1 MVLCNFPEPSQQ
13 KFVPDAGLESLP
25 KRPRKTEPK
34 GMVSSIVR
42 ASVCLR
48 CRIATSPSLR
58 SAALVG
64 RRTFPRHFSSSSL
77 SREGTPDPL
86 ARFKDL
92 ISGKEESKDFND
104 AEKES
109 DSLASASA
117 SNPWVAALGKSVEEN
132 STATEPPAALSP
144 GQTSDHPFYFSQD
157 LHQSSG
163 LRPSG
168 SESMDTVESSAP
180 TPRKNR
186 PLMESVKSVKPL
198 EAMTLDLLS
207 SELLAPVEAV
217 DPTPAEIEQ
226 HRPAKTM
233 VSPERYEQLVSELMS
248 TFGKKQLYNYAKIKN
263 MRSCSSHTKNGLI
276 KRIITELWSV
286 TVGHEITDDIVT
298 TREFASSARDLFF
311 VLSKDAEVLRSW
323 ARKCNA
329 RIQVDVDSY
338 KLTVSAT
345 TLDLK
350 RFEGNLETFLTDT
363 ETDVFDLSAFKKGA
377 ATITDKDISRI
388 AQLSRTF
395 IERVGDNSLSITSLG
410 TKRTQRDNAR
420 RLLLT
425 ALHLPSTLHTVL
437 LQHASESTQKTEQ
450 SKRPTLGAYRVMED
464 DALPWWS
471 RTLPWARLANLK
483 EKLKLGVPESSL
495 PQDLGL
501 VLGDRVVADLAEE
514 ELQNTP
520 SGQAI
525 SGKTELEVVL
535 VDENTPAPEAKRSG
549 PMKEVLKEV
558 LTTTGPST
566 EKEGLKVY
574 EHYDAVIGHVL
585 HATEENTTLKHVN
598 SVAEIAKTPVREYGK
613 PARLFSHNIPF
624 RSDLFTKCPP
634 MDTTIS
640 SVINSHDE
648 HLYSFCIRLMPS
660 PWAHPDTYATL
671 PSLEVFVQLDSQ
683 GNHVEP
689 HIQAVYKQVMAE
701 VLLPEAHADIAVR
714 RKLYS
719 VVDETQES
727 VVEFLAYSK
736 LNPWSGTRLH
746 VPADLKVRVDPSSEE
761 EISYVFTQMEYR
773 REFDY
778 NQNGLRL
785 RSAVIDGGFSGG
797 RRTETRLICGM
808 PKVVGAEGVE
818 EKAWEGFVE
827 DLAGMV
833 KMLRTPSGIFGKTTV
848 LF

>member
-1 MVLCNFPEPSQQ
+1 
-13 KFVPDAGLESLP
+13 
-25 KRPRKTEPK
+25 
-34 GMVSSIVR
+34 MVSSIVR
-42 ASVCLR
+42 ASVCLH

-58 SAALVG
+58 SATLVG
-64 RRTFPRHFSSSSL
+64 RRTYARCFSSSSL
-77 SREGTPDPL
+77 SQEGTPDPL

-92 ISGKEESKDFND
+92 ISGKEESKDSND
-104 AEKES
+104 AEKDS
-109 DSLASASA
+109 DSLASAS
-117 SNPWVAALGKSVEEN
+117 NPWAAALGKSVEEN
-132 STATEPPAALSP
+132 SAAMEPPVVLSP
-144 GQTSDHPFYFSQD
+144 EQTSDQPFYFSKD

-168 SESMDTVESSAP
+168 SEFMDTVESSAP
-180 TPRKNR
+180 MPRKNR
-186 PLMESVKSVKPL
+186 PLMVPLRDVMPNHNKRPNIGLLKLKESVKSVKPL

-217 DPTPAEIEQ
+217 DPTPAEIER

-233 VSPERYEQLVSELMS
+233 VSPERYEQLVSELRS
-248 TFGKKQLYNYAKIKN
+248 TFGKKQLYNYAKMKN
-263 MRSCSSHTKNGLI
+263 MRSCSSLTKSGLI
-276 KRIITELWSV
+276 KRIIAELWSV
-286 TVGHEITDDIVT
+286 TVGREITDDVVI

-323 ARKCNA
+323 ARKCDA

-338 KLTVSAT
+338 KLIVSAT
-345 TLDLK
+345 PFDLK
-350 RFEGNLETFLTDT
+350 RFEGNLETFLSDT
-363 ETDVFDLSAFKKGA
+363 ETDVFDLSAFKNGA

-437 LQHASESTQKTEQ
+437 LQHAPESTEKTEQ
-450 SKRPTLGAYRVMED
+450 NKRPTLGAYRVMED

-483 EKLKLGVPESSL
+483 EKPKLDVHESSL
-495 PQDLGL
+495 PKDLGL
-501 VLGDRVVADLAEE
+501 VLGDRVVADLAAE

-525 SGKTELEVVL
+525 SGRTGLEVVL
-535 VDENTPAPEAKRSG
+535 VDEKTSAPEAKRIG

-585 HATEENTTLKHVN
+585 HATEENTTLKRVN
-598 SVAEIAKTPVREYGK
+598 SVAELAKTPVREHGK

-624 RSDLFTKCPP
+624 RSDIFTNCSP

-671 PSLEVFVQLDSQ
+671 PSLEVFLQLDSQ

-689 HIQAVYKQVMAE
+689 HIQAVHKQVLAE

-714 RKLYS
+714 RKVYS
-719 VVDETQES
+719 IVDETQES
-727 VVEFLAYSK
+727 VVEFLACSK

-746 VPADLKVRVDPSSEE
+746 VPADLKLRVDPSSEE
-761 EISYVFTQMEYR
+761 EVSYVFTQMEYR

-808 PKVVGAEGVE
+808 PKVVGDEGVE
-818 EKAWEGFVE
+818 EKAWERFVE